1 MLVRHK
7 GRILLPFSTTISFN
21 MVVYIF
27 SILNKKFGGKR
38 FALTNHGLS
47 MYKFIFHSSINS
59 FFPKVSRIVRIKT
72 EPSFNYISLS
82 FSGGG
87 VGSWLST
94 V

>member
-1 MLVRHK
+1 MVVRHK
-7 GRILLPFSTTISFN
+7 GRILLPFSITISLN
-21 MVVYIF
+21 MVIYIF

-38 FALTNHGLS
+38 FALTNHS
-47 MYKFIFHSSINS
+47 FHSSINS
-59 FFPKVSRIVRIKT
+59 LFPKVSRIVRIKT